1 MQSIACAISRGA
13 VSATGPA
20 KRDDGA
26 TDDEYDGWPIVEYL
40 RYLQCA
46 PVRLK
51 QAVVL
56 RSLDHALL
64 KSRYFWDIPARPI
77 LIKCDVEG
85 AELMVLDGARH
96 LLTSHHP
103 ALLLS
108 VHHSM
113 LPDYESIKEDVA
125 KFLEALGY
133 IIDIVSIDHEEHWW
147 CRWRTI
153 N

>member
-1 MQSIACAISRGA
+1 
-13 VSATGPA
+13 
-20 KRDDGA
+20 
-26 TDDEYDGWPIVEYL
+26 
-40 RYLQCA
+40 
-46 PVRLK
+46 
-51 QAVVL
+51 VVL

-133 IIDIVSIDHEEHWW
+133 IIDIVSIDHED
-147 CRWRTI
+147 I
-153 N
+153 LGVSLAYD